1 MGGKG
6 SGGKRKNTPPLPTSD
21 KALMV
26 DPGDNAKY
34 IANNL
39 EIMNLPDIDLTDIEQ
54 VQNRLQEYFEI
65 RFRQDMKP
73 TVSGL
78 AMALGMNRRM
88 LWAIVNDQ
96 STGSAGYKK
105 ANLVPEVAHAIKK
118 AYAFMEL
125 QWEDY
130 MQNGKINPV
139 SGIFLGKNNYGYQD
153 KQEVVL
159 TPNQNLGDEQNA
171 EQLTEKYLDSVVID
185 EDE

>member
-6 SGGKRKNTPPLPTSD
+6 SGGKRKNTPPPPGTERDLI
-21 KALMV
+21 V
-26 DPGDNAKY
+26 DPGDNARY
-34 IANNL
+34 ILNNL
-39 EIMNLPDIDLTDIEQ
+39 EIMNLPDIDIDNAEQ
-54 VQNRLQEYFEI
+54 VRDRIQEYFAI
-65 RFRQDMKP
+65 RVRQDMKP

-78 AMALGMNRRM
+78 AMALGMNRRA
-88 LWAIVNDQ
+88 LWAITHDQ
-96 STGSAGYKK
+96 PLNGQGYRKQLK
-105 ANLVPEVAHAIKK
+105 PEVSVMVKK
-118 AYAFMEL
+118 AYEFMEQ